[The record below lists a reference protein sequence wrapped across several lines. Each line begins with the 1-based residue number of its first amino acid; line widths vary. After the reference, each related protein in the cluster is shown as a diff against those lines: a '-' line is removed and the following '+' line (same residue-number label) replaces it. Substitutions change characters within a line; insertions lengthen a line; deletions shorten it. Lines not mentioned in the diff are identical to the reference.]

1 VAIADADNMKA
12 GTTDNEYV
20 HMIIEEGVS
29 SKNPVVLEGFPG
41 IGLVGNIV
49 ATQIVAE
56 LKMKQIG
63 TIESRLFPPITVL
76 YDGLAHAPVRV
87 YEDPQNDFIVVLSDI
102 LIHPMIAYDIG
113 KEITNWAQS
122 LNARLNIPIA
132 GIATMRE
139 QRTVFAAATG
149 AEQLNL
155 VKDKTETLVTGSIS
169 GIAGSLMNES
179 YISKLPALCLLG
191 ETQGPTPDPRAAARV
206 IDVINDLMKLN
217 ISTQKLVE
225 EADQIETELQKLAE
239 QVQGAEQVETK
250 GPTQVMYG

>member
-1 VAIADADNMKA
+1 MKA
-12 GTTDNEYV
+12 GTDNEYV
-20 HMIIEEGVS
+20 NMIIEQEVS
-29 SKNPVVLEGFPG
+29 SKSPIILAGFPG

-49 ATQIVAE
+49 ATQIAAE
-56 LKMKQIG
+56 LKMTQIG

-76 YDGLAHAPVRV
+76 FDGLTHAPVRI
-87 YEDPQNDFIVVLSDI
+87 YEDPQNNFIVVLSDI

-113 KEITNWAQS
+113 KAVIGWAQS
-122 LNARLNIPIA
+122 LNAKLNIPIA

-139 QRTVFAAATG
+139 ERTVYAAATG
-149 AEQLNL
+149 AEQLSL

-169 GIAGSLMNES
+169 GIAGSIMNES
-179 YISKLPALCLLG
+179 HINKLPALCLLG

-206 IDVINDLMKLN
+206 IDVVSNVLNVN

-225 EADQIETELQKLAE
+225 EADQIETELHKLAE
-239 QVQGAEQVETK
+239 QVQGAEQAETK

>member
-1 VAIADADNMKA
+1 MKA
-12 GTTDNEYV
+12 GTDNEYV
-20 HMIIEEGVS
+20 NMIIEEEVS
-29 SKNPVVLEGFPG
+29 SKSPVILAGFPG

-49 ATQIVAE
+49 ATQIASE

-76 YDGLAHAPVRV
+76 FEGLTHAPVRI
-87 YEDPQNDFIVVLSDI
+87 YEDPQNNFIVVLSDI

-113 KEITNWAQS
+113 KAVIGWAQS
-122 LNARLNIPIA
+122 LNAKLNIPIA

-139 QRTVFAAATG
+139 ERTVYAAATG
-149 AEQLNL
+149 AEQLSL

-169 GIAGSLMNES
+169 GIAGSIMNES
-179 YISKLPALCLLG
+179 HINKLPALCLLG

-206 IDVINDLMKLN
+206 IDVVSNVLNVN

-225 EADQIETELQKLAE
+225 EADQIETELHKLAE
-239 QVQGAEQVETK
+239 QVQGAEQAETK

>member
-1 VAIADADNMKA
+1 VAIADADNMKDGA
-12 GTTDNEYV
+12 TDNEYIKL
-20 HMIIEEGVS
+20 IIEEGVS
-29 SKNPVVLEGFPG
+29 SKNPVILEGFPG

-49 ATQIVAE
+49 ATQIASE

-76 YDGLAHAPVRV
+76 YEGIVHAPVRI
-87 YEDPQNDFIVVLSDI
+87 YEDTQNEFIVVLSDI
-102 LIHPMIAYDIG
+102 LIHPMTAYDIG
-113 KEITNWAQS
+113 KAITSWAQS

-206 IDVINDLMKLN
+206 IDVINDLLKLN

-225 EADQIETELQKLAE
+225 DAE

>member
-1 VAIADADNMKA
+1 MKV
-12 GTTDNEYV
+12 GKTDNEYV
-20 HMIIEEGVS
+20 NMVIEEGVS
-29 SKNPVVLEGFPG
+29 SKNPVILEGFPG

-49 ATQIVAE
+49 ATQIVSE

-76 YDGLAHAPVRV
+76 FDGLAYTPVRV

-113 KEITNWAQS
+113 KAIISWAQS

-132 GIATMRE
+132 GIATLRE

-149 AEQLNL
+149 AEQLSL

-169 GIAGSLMNES
+169 GIAGSIMNES
-179 YISKLPALCLLG
+179 CVSKLPALCLLG

-206 IDVINDLMKLN
+206 IDVINDILQIN

-225 EADQIETELQKLAE
+225 EADQIETELHKLAE

-250 GPTQVMYG
+250 GPTQIMYG

>member
-1 VAIADADNMKA
+1 MKA
-12 GTTDNEYV
+12 GTTDSEYV
-20 HMIIEEGVS
+20 NIIVEEGVS
-29 SKNPVVLEGFPG
+29 SKNPVILEGFPG

-49 ATQIVAE
+49 ATQIASE

-76 YDGLAHAPVRV
+76 YDGLTFAPVRI
-87 YEDPQNDFIVVLSDI
+87 YEDPQNNFIVVLSDI

-113 KEITNWAQS
+113 KSVINWAQS

-139 QRTVFAAATG
+139 QRTVYAAATG

-155 VKDKTETLVTGSIS
+155 VKDKAETLVTGSIS
-169 GIAGSLMNES
+169 GIAGSIMNES
-179 YISKLPALCLLG
+179 HISKLPALCLLG

-206 IDVINDLMKLN
+206 IDVVSDVLQVD

-225 EADQIETELQKLAE
+225 EADHIETELHKLAE
-239 QVQGAEQVETK
+239 QVQGAELAEPK
-250 GPTQVMYG
+250 GQTQVMYG

>member
-1 VAIADADNMKA
+1 MKS

-20 HMIIEEGVS
+20 NIIIEEEVS
-29 SKNPVVLEGFPG
+29 SKNPMILEGFPG

-49 ATQIVAE
+49 ATQIVSE

-76 YDGLAHAPVRV
+76 YDGIAKAPVRV
-87 YEDPQNDFIVVLSDI
+87 YEEPQNDFIVILSDI
-102 LIHPMIAYDIG
+102 LIHPMVANDIG
-113 KEITNWAQS
+113 KTITNWAQS

-139 QRTVFAAATG
+139 ERTVFAAATS
-149 AEQLNL
+149 AEQLDL
-155 VKDKTETLVTGSIS
+155 VKDKTETLVNGSIS
-169 GIAGSLMNES
+169 GIAGSLLNES
-179 YISKLPALCLLG
+179 SISKLPALCLLG

-206 IDVINDLMKLN
+206 IDVINDLVKLN

-225 EADQIETELQKLAE
+225 EADQIETELHKLAE

>member
-1 VAIADADNMKA
+1 MKA
-12 GTTDNEYV
+12 GTTDSEYV
-20 HMIIEEGVS
+20 NIIVEEGVS
-29 SKNPVVLEGFPG
+29 SKNPVILEGFPG

-49 ATQIVAE
+49 ATQIASE

-76 YDGLAHAPVRV
+76 YDGLTFAPVRI
-87 YEDPQNDFIVVLSDI
+87 YEDPQNNFIVVLSDI

-113 KEITNWAQS
+113 KSVINWAQS

-139 QRTVFAAATG
+139 QRTVYAAATG

-155 VKDKTETLVTGSIS
+155 VKDKAETLVTGSIS
-169 GIAGSLMNES
+169 GIAGSIMNES
-179 YISKLPALCLLG
+179 HIRKLPALCLLG

-206 IDVINDLMKLN
+206 IDVVSDVLQLD
-217 ISTQKLVE
+217 ISTQKLLE
-225 EADQIETELQKLAE
+225 EADHIETELQKLAE
-239 QVQGAEQVETK
+239 QVQGAELAEPK
-250 GPTQVMYG
+250 GQTQVMYG

>member
-1 VAIADADNMKA
+1 MKA
-12 GTTDNEYV
+12 GTDNEYV
-20 HMIIEEGVS
+20 NMIIEEEVS
-29 SKNPVVLEGFPG
+29 SKSPVILAGFPG

-49 ATQIVAE
+49 ATQIASE

-76 YDGLAHAPVRV
+76 FEGLTHAPVRI
-87 YEDPQNDFIVVLSDI
+87 YEDPQNNFIVVLSDI

-113 KEITNWAQS
+113 KAVIGWAQS
-122 LNARLNIPIA
+122 LNAKLNIPIA

-139 QRTVFAAATG
+139 ERTVYAAATG
-149 AEQLNL
+149 AEQLSL

-169 GIAGSLMNES
+169 GIAGSIMNES
-179 YISKLPALCLLG
+179 HVNKLPALCLLG

-206 IDVINDLMKLN
+206 IDVVSNVLN
-217 ISTQKLVE
+217 VSISTQKLVE
-225 EADQIETELQKLAE
+225 EAEQIETELHKLAE
-239 QVQGAEQVETK
+239 QVQGAEQAETK

>member
-1 VAIADADNMKA
+1 MKA
-12 GTTDNEYV
+12 GIDNEYV
-20 HMIIEEGVS
+20 NMIIEQEVS
-29 SKNPVVLEGFPG
+29 SKSPVILAGFPG

-49 ATQIVAE
+49 ATQISSE
-56 LKMKQIG
+56 LKMTQIG

-76 YDGLAHAPVRV
+76 FDGLTHAPVRI
-87 YEDPQNDFIVVLSDI
+87 YEDPQNNFIVVLSDI

-113 KEITNWAQS
+113 KAVIGWAQS
-122 LNARLNIPIA
+122 LDAKLNIPIA

-139 QRTVFAAATG
+139 ERTVYAAATG
-149 AEQLNL
+149 AEQLSL

-169 GIAGSLMNES
+169 GIAGSIMNES
-179 YISKLPALCLLG
+179 HINKLPALCLLG

-206 IDVINDLMKLN
+206 IDVVSNVLNVN

-225 EADQIETELQKLAE
+225 EADQIETELHKLAE
-239 QVQGAEQVETK
+239 QVQGAEQAETK

>member
-1 VAIADADNMKA
+1 MKS

-20 HMIIEEGVS
+20 NIIIEEEVS
-29 SKNPVVLEGFPG
+29 SKNPMILEGFPG

-49 ATQIVAE
+49 ATQIVSE

-76 YDGLAHAPVRV
+76 YDGIVNAPVRV
-87 YEDPQNDFIVVLSDI
+87 YEEPQNDFIVILSDI
-102 LIHPMIAYDIG
+102 LIHPMVANDIG
-113 KEITNWAQS
+113 KTITKWAQS

-139 QRTVFAAATG
+139 ERTVFAAATS
-149 AEQLNL
+149 AEQLDL
-155 VKDKTETLVTGSIS
+155 VKDKTETLVNGSIS

-179 YISKLPALCLLG
+179 SISKLPALCLLG

-206 IDVINDLMKLN
+206 IDVINDLVKLN

-225 EADQIETELQKLAE
+225 EADQIETELHKLAE

>member
-1 VAIADADNMKA
+1 MKA
-12 GTTDNEYV
+12 GTDNEYV
-20 HMIIEEGVS
+20 NMIIEREVS
-29 SKNPVVLEGFPG
+29 SKSPVILAGFPG

-49 ATQIVAE
+49 ATQIASE
-56 LKMKQIG
+56 LKMTQIG

-76 YDGLAHAPVRV
+76 FDGLTHAPVRI
-87 YEDPQNDFIVVLSDI
+87 YEDPQNNFIVVLSDI

-113 KEITNWAQS
+113 KAVIGWAQS
-122 LNARLNIPIA
+122 LNAKLNIPIA

-139 QRTVFAAATG
+139 ERTVYAAATG
-149 AEQLNL
+149 AEQLSL

-169 GIAGSLMNES
+169 GIAGSIMNES
-179 YISKLPALCLLG
+179 HINKLPALCLLG

-206 IDVINDLMKLN
+206 IDVVSNILNVN

-225 EADQIETELQKLAE
+225 EAEQIETELHKLAE
-239 QVQGAEQVETK
+239 QVQGAEQAETK

>member
-1 VAIADADNMKA
+1 MKA
-12 GTTDNEYV
+12 GTDNEYV
-20 HMIIEEGVS
+20 NMIIEREVS
-29 SKNPVVLEGFPG
+29 SKSPVILAGFPG

-49 ATQIVAE
+49 ATQIASE
-56 LKMKQIG
+56 LKMTQIG

-76 YDGLAHAPVRV
+76 FDGLTHAPVRI
-87 YEDPQNDFIVVLSDI
+87 YEDPQNNFIVVLSDI

-113 KEITNWAQS
+113 KAVIGWAQS
-122 LNARLNIPIA
+122 LNAKLNIPIA

-139 QRTVFAAATG
+139 ERTVYAAATG
-149 AEQLNL
+149 AEQLSL

-169 GIAGSLMNES
+169 GIAGSIMNES
-179 YISKLPALCLLG
+179 HINKLPALCLLG

-206 IDVINDLMKLN
+206 IDVVSNILNVN

-225 EADQIETELQKLAE
+225 EADQIETELHKLAE
-239 QVQGAEQVETK
+239 QVQGAEQAETK

>member
-1 VAIADADNMKA
+1 MKD
-12 GTTDNEYV
+12 GTTDNEYIKL
-20 HMIIEEGVS
+20 IIEEGVS
-29 SKNPVVLEGFPG
+29 SKNPVILEGFPG

-49 ATQIVAE
+49 ATQIASE

-76 YDGLAHAPVRV
+76 YEGIVHASVRI
-87 YEDPQNDFIVVLSDI
+87 YEDTQNEFIVVLSDI
-102 LIHPMIAYDIG
+102 LIHPMTAYDIG
-113 KEITNWAQS
+113 KAITSWAQS
-122 LNARLNIPIA
+122 LNARLSIPIA

-206 IDVINDLMKLN
+206 IDVINDLLKLN

-225 EADQIETELQKLAE
+225 EADQIETELHKLAE

>member
-1 VAIADADNMKA
+1 VAIEDADNMKS

-20 HMIIEEGVS
+20 NMIIEEEVS
-29 SKNPVVLEGFPG
+29 SKNPTILEGFPG

-49 ATQIVAE
+49 ATQIASE

-76 YDGLAHAPVRV
+76 YNGLAYAPVRI

-102 LIHPMIAYDIG
+102 LIHPMTAYDIG
-113 KEITNWAQS
+113 KTITSWAQS
-122 LNARLNIPIA
+122 LNARLNVPIA

-139 QRTVFAAATG
+139 ERTVFAAATG
-149 AEQLNL
+149 AEQLEL

-179 YISKLPALCLLG
+179 YITKLPALCLLG

-206 IDVINDLMKLN
+206 IDVINDLLKVN

-225 EADQIETELQKLAE
+225 EADQIETELHKLAE
-239 QVQGAEQVETK
+239 QVQGTEQVETK

>member
-1 VAIADADNMKA
+1 MKA
-12 GTTDNEYV
+12 GTDNEYV
-20 HMIIEEGVS
+20 NMIIEEEVS
-29 SKNPVVLEGFPG
+29 SKSPVILAGFPG

-49 ATQIVAE
+49 ATQIASE

-76 YDGLAHAPVRV
+76 FEGLTHAPVRI
-87 YEDPQNDFIVVLSDI
+87 YEDPQNNFIVVLSDI

-113 KEITNWAQS
+113 KAVIGWAQS
-122 LNARLNIPIA
+122 LNAKLNIPIA

-139 QRTVFAAATG
+139 ERTVYAAATG
-149 AEQLNL
+149 AEQLSL

-169 GIAGSLMNES
+169 GIAGSIMNES
-179 YISKLPALCLLG
+179 HINKLPALCLLG

-206 IDVINDLMKLN
+206 IDVVSNVLN
-217 ISTQKLVE
+217 VTISTQKLVE
-225 EADQIETELQKLAE
+225 EADQIETELHKLAE
-239 QVQGAEQVETK
+239 QVQGAEQAETK

>member
-1 VAIADADNMKA
+1 MKA
-12 GTTDNEYV
+12 GTDNEYV
-20 HMIIEEGVS
+20 NMIIEEEVS
-29 SKNPVVLEGFPG
+29 SKSPVILAGFPG

-49 ATQIVAE
+49 ATQIASE

-76 YDGLAHAPVRV
+76 FEGLTHAPVRI
-87 YEDPQNDFIVVLSDI
+87 YEDPQNNFIVVLSDI

-113 KEITNWAQS
+113 KAVIGWAQS
-122 LNARLNIPIA
+122 LNAKLNIPIA

-139 QRTVFAAATG
+139 ERTVYAAATS
-149 AEQLNL
+149 AEQLSL

-169 GIAGSLMNES
+169 GIAGSIMNES
-179 YISKLPALCLLG
+179 HINKLPALCLLG

-206 IDVINDLMKLN
+206 IDVVSNVLN
-217 ISTQKLVE
+217 VTISTQKLVE
-225 EADQIETELQKLAE
+225 EADQIETELHKLAE
-239 QVQGAEQVETK
+239 QVQGAEQAETK

>member
-1 VAIADADNMKA
+1 MKD
-12 GTTDNEYV
+12 GTTDNEYIKL
-20 HMIIEEGVS
+20 IIEEGVS
-29 SKNPVVLEGFPG
+29 SKNPVILEGFPG

-49 ATQIVAE
+49 ATQIASE

-76 YDGLAHAPVRV
+76 YEGIVHAPVRI
-87 YEDPQNDFIVVLSDI
+87 YEDTQNEFIVVLSDI
-102 LIHPMIAYDIG
+102 LIHPMTAYDIG
-113 KEITNWAQS
+113 KAITSWAQS

-139 QRTVFAAATG
+139 QRTVYAAATG

-155 VKDKTETLVTGSIS
+155 VKDKAETLVTGSIS
-169 GIAGSLMNES
+169 GIAGSIMNES

-206 IDVINDLMKLN
+206 IDVINDLLKLN

-225 EADQIETELQKLAE
+225 EADHIETELHKLAE
-239 QVQGAEQVETK
+239 QVQGAELVEPK
-250 GPTQVMYG
+250 GQTQVMYG

>member
-1 VAIADADNMKA
+1 MKA

-20 HMIIEEGVS
+20 NMIVEEGVS
-29 SKNPVVLEGFPG
+29 SKNPVILEGFPG

-49 ATQIVAE
+49 ATQIASE

-63 TIESRLFPPITVL
+63 IIESRLFPPITVL
-76 YDGLAHAPVRV
+76 FDGLAYAPVRV

-113 KEITNWAQS
+113 KAVINWAHS
-122 LNARLNIPIA
+122 VNARLNIPIA
-132 GIATMRE
+132 GIATLRE
-139 QRTVFAAATG
+139 QRTVYAAATG

-155 VKDKTETLVTGSIS
+155 VKDKAETLVTGSIS
-169 GIAGSLMNES
+169 GIAGSIMNES
-179 YISKLPALCLLG
+179 YVSKLPALCLLG

-206 IDVINDLMKLN
+206 IDVINDLMQLN
-217 ISTQKLVE
+217 ISTQKLVD
-225 EADQIETELQKLAE
+225 EADQIETELNKLAE